1 MEGPTSVCNIP
12 HGVFE
17 SPDNGVQNQF
27 ELGRGNGKEGRE
39 ALRVHRLEEVE
50 EMGPMLW
57 VLLKVLERKKKG
69 TIKVG
74 QCQWNYFL

>member
-1 MEGPTSVCNIP
+1 MEGLTSVCNVP
-12 HGVFE
+12 HGVFKG
-17 SPDNGVQNQF
+17 PDNGVQNQF
-27 ELGRGNGKEGRE
+27 KLGWGNGEEGRE